1 MIECDNKF
9 TANGIYELTD
19 GIEFMVLVDSSPH
32 VQRTGSILDLRFI
45 PDDMV
50 FDPSSIK
57 EKATFVPEN
66 YIPSVSNCNDVTS
79 HTNVQLSWDGEDQ
92 RRTNEL
98 VKGRS
103 TKKNEKGEI
112 DYSNYLASSDSSEEE
127 EVRGDRWVFRRRMSE
142 RSTRRCC
149 RRRRRV
155 SRREAARRRETPIS
169 RSFRVSRRR

>member
-1 MIECDNKF
+1 
-9 TANGIYELTD
+9 
-19 GIEFMVLVDSSPH
+19 
-32 VQRTGSILDLRFI
+32 
-45 PDDMV
+45 MV

-66 YIPSVSNCNDVTS
+66 YTPSVSNCNDVTS

-127 EVRGDRWVFRRRMSE
+127 EVRGEQWVFCRRTFVQ
-142 RSTRRCC
+142 STRRCC

-155 SRREAARRRETPIS
+155 NRKEVASRREMPIS
-169 RSFRVSRRR
+169 RSFQVSRRR

>member
-1 MIECDNKF
+1 
-9 TANGIYELTD
+9 
-19 GIEFMVLVDSSPH
+19 
-32 VQRTGSILDLRFI
+32 
-45 PDDMV
+45 MV

-57 EKATFVPEN
+57 QKATFVPEN
-66 YIPSVSNCNDVTS
+66 YTPSVSNCNDVTS

-127 EVRGDRWVFRRRMSE
+127 EVRGGREVFRRRTFE
-142 RSTRRCC
+142 PSTPRCC
-149 RRRRRV
+149 RRRRRASRKGAA
-155 SRREAARRRETPIS
+155 SRRETRIS
-169 RSFRVSRRR
+169 RSSRVSRRR